1 MRKKNNILNIPNS
14 ISFLR
19 ILLCFP
25 LITYLDKIPNKISY
39 QDISAHTFD
48 LYMILVIVCLII
60 ITDVLD
66 GLAARA
72 LNNVTNFGKLIDPV
86 ADKMAILIIVVYL
99 TQKPGIEGSAIMLF
113 FLFLIMRDLYI
124 GLYAIYFIKRYNITF
139 DSIKSGKW
147 FIGATTVTFFFFIY
161 DPLLIKFSYIKWYF
175 YGLTLLLMI
184 YSTYEY
190 YERYVKAY
198 IKSK

>member
-124 GLYAIYFIKRYNITF
+124 GLYAIYFIKRY
-139 DSIKSGKW
+139 KSE
-147 FIGATTVTFFFFIY
+147 
-161 DPLLIKFSYIKWYF
+161 
-175 YGLTLLLMI
+175 LLLQI
-184 YSTYEY
+184 
-190 YERYVKAY
+190 
-198 IKSK
+198 